1 MVSNFYLDD
10 VLKSFKN
17 FKGTFSSNNI
27 PILKSYESVICNF
40 SPVGEEGTHFVFLC
54 NTKNTLYY
62 FDSLKLSIIPEDV
75 ASYFL
80 FYQNVVNISKRI
92 QHPNSS
98 FCGFYCVLAFL
109 ACNLH
114 VSFFT
119 ENILNVFKEC
129 SMENDS
135 LCIKL
140 IEILYPISFKKMKI
154 SNE

>member
-1 MVSNFYLDD
+1 MVSNFYVDN

-27 PILKSYESVICNF
+27 PILKDCESVICNF
-40 SPVGEEGTHFVFLC
+40 SRVGEEGTHFVFLC
-54 NTKNTLYY
+54 NKKNIIYY

-80 FYQNVVNISKRI
+80 LYQNVVDISKRI
-92 QHPNSS
+92 QHSNSS
-98 FCGFYCVLAFL
+98 FCGFFCVLAFL
-109 ACNLH
+109 ACNLDIT
-114 VSFFT
+114 FFT
-119 ENILNVFKEC
+119 NDILNVFKEC

-140 IEILYPISFKKMKI
+140 IEILYPISLQK
-154 SNE
+154 NEDFR